1 MTSSDHQFSLNQWP
15 TRTLG
20 VAAVVVVVYCGQL
33 IAAGSLDPTAAY
45 RVATEF
51 QGSIGAGTV
60 VFSWLLHSSHTH
72 ILGNLC
78 VFLVAGWWVETRID
92 GDRYLLGVAIG
103 LGIGANVAA
112 LVVFS
117 EGGLG
122 LSCVTAGLVAMV
134 ALGAFQWLSEHSRVD
149 WLVIVL
155 AVGAVL
161 WLSVSVG
168 VLGGLSPGTAVWVHR
183 FGVVF
188 GVVWYVVERGRYGF
202 QKSS

>member
-1 MTSSDHQFSLNQWP
+1 MTSSDRQFSLNQWP

-33 IAAGSLDPTAAY
+33 LAVGSLDPTAAY
-45 RVATEF
+45 RWVTEF
-51 QGSIGAGTV
+51 QRSIGAGTV
-60 VFSWLLHSSHTH
+60 VFSWLLHSSHAH

-92 GDRYLLGVAIG
+92 ADRYLQGVAIG
-103 LGIGANVAA
+103 LGMGANVAA

-117 EGGLG
+117 EAGLG
-122 LSCVTAGLVAMV
+122 LSGVTAGLVAMV

-155 AVGAVL
+155 AAGAVL

-168 VLGGLSPGTAVWVHR
+168 GLSGLSPGTAVWMHR

-188 GVVWYVVERGRYGF
+188 GVVWYVVERCRYGF